1 MKLNI
6 VPARTGVLWVRLGL
20 QVFLRQPLALT
31 GLFVMSWIALF
42 LLLLIPVVGPVASM
56 VLVPA
61 STLGFLVATSDV
73 VDGRM
78 PSPATLVAGFRQGTA
93 RTRALLQLGFMHA
106 VIVALIM
113 LAVHALFPAPP
124 VPTPAPASPEAA
136 LQMQM
141 PATWQFVAM
150 AVQLPV
156 SLLFCYAP
164 ALTHWHGIPAN
175 KALFFSVV
183 ALWRNL
189 GAFTV
194 FGLGWAAVWIVAL
207 SALGLA
213 FALAGAGVAV
223 VLVVPAVLAL
233 SAMMLA
239 STYFTFRD
247 SFSAD
252 PPGDLE
258 PPYNPG
264 GVP

>member
-6 VPARTGVLWVRLGL
+6 VSARTGVLWVRLGL

-31 GLFVMSWIALF
+31 GLFVMSWFALF
-42 LLLLIPVVGPVASM
+42 LLLLIPTIGPVLSM

-73 VDGRM
+73 VDGRL
-78 PSPATLVAGFRQGTA
+78 PTPARLVAGFRQGTS

-106 VIVALIM
+106 LIVVLIL

-124 VPTPAPASPEAA
+124 AAAPAPPSPDA
-136 LQMQM
+136 LQVQM
-141 PATWQFVAM
+141 PAAWQLVAM

-156 SLLFCYAP
+156 TILFCYAP
-164 ALTHWHGIPAN
+164 ALTHWHGLPAN

-189 GAFTV
+189 GAFAV
-194 FGLGWAAVWIVAL
+194 FGLGWAAVSIVAM
-207 SALGLA
+207 SVLGLVY
-213 FALAGAGVAV
+213 ALAGTGLLL
-223 VLVVPAVLAL
+223 VLFVPTLLAL

-252 PPGDLE
+252 PPADSGPD
-258 PPYNPG
+258 NHPG
-264 GVP
+264 QVP